1 MKEILGKSIFEIDFS
16 GLKASV
22 IFWLVATYQVD
33 IKEYD
38 TMVESQNCFTIY
50 INDLTSFITHSQ
62 PLHMLMTV
70 NCTLNF
76 LYQTHKP

>member
-1 MKEILGKSIFEIDFS
+1 MVLVIGGVRVTEGKIMKEILGKSIFEIDFS

-38 TMVESQNCFTIY
+38 TMVQSQYCY
-50 INDLTSFITHSQ
+50 
-62 PLHMLMTV
+62 P
-70 NCTLNF
+70 
-76 LYQTHKP
+76 

>member
-33 IKEYD
+33 IKKYD
-38 TMVESQNCFTIY
+38 TMVQSQNCY
-50 INDLTSFITHSQ
+50 
-62 PLHMLMTV
+62 P
-70 NCTLNF
+70 
-76 LYQTHKP
+76 

>member
-1 MKEILGKSIFEIDFS
+1 MVLVIGGVRVTEGKIMKEILGKSIFEIDFS

-38 TMVESQNCFTIY
+38 TMVQSQNCY
-50 INDLTSFITHSQ
+50 S
-62 PLHMLMTV
+62 
-70 NCTLNF
+70 
-76 LYQTHKP
+76 

>member
-38 TMVESQNCFTIY
+38 TMVQFRIVTRKMYLRVRSWDLCFLLFT
-50 INDLTSFITHSQ
+50 
-62 PLHMLMTV
+62 LMI
-70 NCTLNF
+70 
-76 LYQTHKP
+76 

>member
-1 MKEILGKSIFEIDFS
+1 MVLVIGRVRVTEGKIMKEILGKSIFEIDFS

-38 TMVESQNCFTIY
+38 TMVQSQNCY
-50 INDLTSFITHSQ
+50 S
-62 PLHMLMTV
+62 
-70 NCTLNF
+70 
-76 LYQTHKP
+76 

>member
-38 TMVESQNCFTIY
+38 TIY
-50 INDLTSFITHSQ
+50 INDLTSVITHSQ
-62 PLHMLMTV
+62 PAAYVDDSQLHITFSV
-70 NCTLNF
+70 SDS
-76 LYQTHKP
+76 

>member
-1 MKEILGKSIFEIDFS
+1 MGGVRVTEGKIMKEILGKSIFEIDFS

-38 TMVESQNCFTIY
+38 TMVQSQN
-50 INDLTSFITHSQ
+50 
-62 PLHMLMTV
+62 
-70 NCTLNF
+70 NC
-76 LYQTHKP
+76 YP